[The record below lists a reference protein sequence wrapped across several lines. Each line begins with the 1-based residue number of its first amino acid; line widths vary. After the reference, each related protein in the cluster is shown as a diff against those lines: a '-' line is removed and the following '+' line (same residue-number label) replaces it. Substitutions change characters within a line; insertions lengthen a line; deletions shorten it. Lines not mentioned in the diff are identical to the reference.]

1 MDFIRGCRVLSWTE
15 SNTHTVR
22 IVTGHLHGG
31 VEVVKGGV
39 RYTVVAKALIIGQG
53 VYSCYSAVPR
63 LQILSSDSKNIHI
76 SLKIDHFRCSQQLKQ
91 NRRPVGVTHMDF
103 SLGHWTWSLPMS
115 RELYALKSWAAAFHA
130 IYALLMYWTH
140 LQLMHFTVL
149 NTFWLRQPYSGL
161 NSLGFSDHTERK

>member
-91 NRRPVGVTHMDF
+91 NRRPVGVLNNQPIWIFHLVTEHGRFLCPENSMLWNPGGRLSTQF
-103 SLGHWTWSLPMS
+103 MHSQCIEHIYNLCISL
-115 RELYALKSWAAAFHA
+115 
-130 IYALLMYWTH
+130 YWTH
-140 LQLMHFTVL
+140 
-149 NTFWLRQPYSGL
+149 
-161 NSLGFSDHTERK
+161 SDSDNPIRDSTR

>member
-91 NRRPVGVTHMDF
+91 NRRPVGV
-103 SLGHWTWSLPMS
+103 LNNQPIWI
-115 RELYALKSWAAAFHA
+115 FH
-130 IYALLMYWTH
+130 TH

-161 NSLGFSDHTERK
+161 VPPNSLGFSDHTERK

>member
-1 MDFIRGCRVLSWTE
+1 MSVA
-15 SNTHTVR
+15 
-22 IVTGHLHGG
+22 LHGFHPRLQGSFMNRKQHPYSAYRYWSPPGG

-91 NRRPVGVTHMDF
+91 NRRPVGV
-103 SLGHWTWSLPMS
+103 LNNQPIWI
-115 RELYALKSWAAAFHA
+115 FH
-130 IYALLMYWTH
+130 LVTEHGRFLC
-140 LQLMHFTVL
+140 
-149 NTFWLRQPYSGL
+149 PE
-161 NSLGFSDHTERK
+161 NSML